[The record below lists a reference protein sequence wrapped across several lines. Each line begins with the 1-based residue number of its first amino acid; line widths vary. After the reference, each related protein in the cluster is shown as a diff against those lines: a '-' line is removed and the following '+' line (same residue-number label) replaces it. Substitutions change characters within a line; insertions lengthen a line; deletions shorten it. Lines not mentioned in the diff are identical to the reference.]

1 MPQGRAAERGLRM
14 ALAKSHRAVQ
24 NGFVPETQPN
34 IGVCRQRRR
43 WRQYEGCGRW
53 EASLKFNMGTL
64 VLIVLAALAFGLNA
78 AKMPWTTPRVMG
90 VCVALP
96 SLLLLCVARV
106 QLGDAFSARA
116 KASSLVT
123 TGLYSKIRNP
133 IYVFGALTFV
143 GIVVWMNRPWF
154 FLVFVVL
161 IPMQWYRSR
170 NEARVL
176 EEKFGP
182 AYLEYKQGTWF

>member
-1 MPQGRAAERGLRM
+1 LE
-14 ALAKSHRAVQ
+14 AL
-24 NGFVPETQPN
+24 
-34 IGVCRQRRR
+34 
-43 WRQYEGCGRW
+43 
-53 EASLKFNMGTL
+53 LKFNMGTL
-64 VLIVLAALAFGLNA
+64 ALIVLAALAFGVNA
-78 AKMPWTTPRVMG
+78 ARLPWTTPRVIG
-90 VCVALP
+90 VSIALP

-133 IYVFGALTFV
+133 IYVFGALAIV
-143 GIVVWMNRPWF
+143 GVIVWMSRPWF

-176 EEKFGP
+176 EKKFGP
-182 AYLEYKQGTWF
+182 AYLEYKRRTWV